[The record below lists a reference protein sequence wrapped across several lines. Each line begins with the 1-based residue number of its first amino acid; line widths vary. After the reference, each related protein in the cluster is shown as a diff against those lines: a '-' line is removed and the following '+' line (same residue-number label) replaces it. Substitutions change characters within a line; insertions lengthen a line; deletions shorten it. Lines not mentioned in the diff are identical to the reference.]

1 MPHRRDQT
9 KAANS
14 HRTLSPWVRAALA
27 LVAIVQLAVL
37 GVTPWTEVHASS
49 SLGSH
54 IEKPGELHQI
64 HDEDRCA
71 SCVMR
76 HLVGDL
82 RRNTDAAPLSVLA
95 HEAPLRPTTVWSPSE
110 RIAPDAA
117 RAPPLAG

>member
-1 MPHRRDQT
+1 MPPRRT
-9 KAANS
+9 HKAAAS
-14 HRTLSPWVRAALA
+14 YRALSPWVRGAFA

-37 GVTPWTEVHASS
+37 GVTPWTEVRASK

-54 IEKPGELHQI
+54 IEQPGELHQI

-76 HLVGDL
+76 HLVGDI
-82 RRNTDAAPLSVLA
+82 RRNPDDAPLAVSA
-95 HEAPLRPTTVWSPSE
+95 HEAPRHPTSLWSPSE

-117 RAPPLAG
+117 RAPPLAA